1 MVLLPKPSL
10 SHKSTRSWRFPKKI
24 SIRTALAMASSTPS
38 DLIRKVTV
46 YVQDYMKNWDGS
58 HDFGH
63 IKRVVS
69 VAHAIYDEMNRTEAG
84 SFPLL
89 NRTVITLGALLH
101 DVGDRKYLQ
110 EGEDQS
116 TMVLNLLLQCG
127 ADKALA
133 EKVQTICLA
142 VSYNQEIKD
151 FQKVKDLIVKYPELA
166 VVQDADRLDSIG
178 AVGIGRLFTYGGAKT
193 KRSMAGSVQHFDEK
207 LLKLED
213 LMKTEPGRRM
223 AKERTYRLKTFREWW
238 EKEVGIV
245 NESEEWLV

>member
-1 MVLLPKPSL
+1 
-10 SHKSTRSWRFPKKI
+10 
-24 SIRTALAMASSTPS
+24 MAFSAPN
-38 DLIRKVTV
+38 DLIQKVTL

-69 VAHAIYDEMNRTEAG
+69 VAHAIYDEITRTGTG
-84 SFPLL
+84 SLPPLD
-89 NRTVITLGALLH
+89 RTVITLGALLH
-101 DVGDRKYLQ
+101 DVGDRKYLE
-110 EGEDQS
+110 EGDDQS
-116 TMVLNLLLQCG
+116 TMVLTVLLHCG
-127 ADKALA
+127 ADKVLA

-223 AKERTYRLKTFREWW
+223 AKERTDRLKTFREWW
-238 EKEVGIV
+238 EKEVGTV
-245 NESEEWLV
+245 KEGEDWLV